1 MHPALLDTR
10 PGKTIDISF
19 SLRQDPLE
27 QALFGEYIYIY
38 MQSINAIYIYAICK
52 CNLYMQFIYAIYIC
66 NQYMQSMYA
75 IYIYMQSIY
84 AIYIYIYMQPIYA
97 V

>member
-10 PGKTIDISF
+10 PGTTIDISF

-38 MQSINAIYIYAICK
+38 IYIQTYL
-52 CNLYMQFIYAIYIC
+52 LYKIAF
-66 NQYMQSMYA
+66 ST
-75 IYIYMQSIY
+75 
-84 AIYIYIYMQPIYA
+84 
-97 V
+97 